1 MKKQAEIRKSTHIA
15 KDKYVSF
22 DFKSEKNLT
31 LAHFQDF
38 LCCEEIL
45 EIQRAKGFLYFNF
58 ENNFQYT
65 FHCSGRQRY
74 QCIPSYTSVSHISKL
89 IVIGNKIEISM
100 FKEKCNLLNTPV
112 NAELIQDQFR
122 DAYELIN
129 SDKRFEIIS
138 LKEASEFFLFRVTG
152 ANKTSF
158 SVKELDEKFGVNFDE
173 MNQDFVRVVN
183 STPGLFYYSVSFIFK
198 FNYNFYAQ
206 KGNTAFVVGN
216 FLTKEAKNIFAV
228 IFGLGGIVTID
239 KMWPTLQYAADRVIQ
254 AHLPAQLCDCGF

>member
-183 STPGLFYYSVSFIFK
+183 STPGLFYYFLSLLFLNSIIIFMHK
-198 FNYNFYAQ
+198 KVILHLSLEISSQ
-206 KGNTAFVVGN
+206 RKPRI
-216 FLTKEAKNIFAV
+216 FLQLF
-228 IFGLGGIVTID
+228 LG
-239 KMWPTLQYAADRVIQ
+239 
-254 AHLPAQLCDCGF
+254 